1 MSFQE
6 SAESLRSKL
15 HLSDRLSVP
24 VLVGICAVIVIGI
37 AIAGYSLLG
46 GLSSDSLSFGVGED
60 GATVEVEGLEL
71 SDATDAADPEGTD
84 DQAAQTIA
92 VHVSGA
98 VVAPGVYEIE
108 EGARVADAVEL
119 AGGFLEGAAENA
131 LNLARVLNDGEQV
144 VVPTAEEH
152 AAQQA
157 AVESAGGTA
166 SLGGKV
172 NINTASAEQLD
183 TLPGVG
189 ESTAQKIIADREANG
204 PFSSPEDLKRVSGI
218 GDKKYAE
225 LADLIT
231 VG

>member
-15 HLSDRLSVP
+15 HLTDRLSVP
-24 VLVGICAVIVIGI
+24 VLVGICAVIVIGV

-46 GLSSDSLSFGVGED
+46 GLSSDSFSFGVGED

-71 SDATDAADPEGTD
+71 TDAADAEGASG
-84 DQAAQTIA
+84 QVAPTIA

-98 VVAPGVYEIE
+98 VAAPGVYELE

-119 AGGFLEGAAENA
+119 AGGILEGAAENA

-157 AVESAGGTA
+157 AAEASGGAAGV
-166 SLGGKV
+166 GGKV

>member
-15 HLSDRLSVP
+15 HLTDRLSVP

-37 AIAGYSLLG
+37 AIAGYSILG
-46 GLSSDSLSFGVGED
+46 GLSSDSFSFGVGED

-71 SDATDAADPEGTD
+71 MDAAEAEDVGGQVAP
-84 DQAAQTIA
+84 TIA

-98 VVAPGVYEIE
+98 VAAPGVYELE
-108 EGARVADAVEL
+108 EGARVADAVEH

-144 VVPTAEEH
+144 VVPTAGEQ
-152 AAQQA
+152 AAQQSA
-157 AVESAGGTA
+157 AEASGGAAGV
-166 SLGGKV
+166 GGKV
-172 NINTASAEQLD
+172 NINTASVEQLD

>member
-15 HLSDRLSVP
+15 HLTDRLSVP
-24 VLVGICAVIVIGI
+24 VLVGICAVIVIGV

-46 GLSSDSLSFGVGED
+46 GLSSDSFSFGVGED

-71 SDATDAADPEGTD
+71 TDAADAEGAD
-84 DQAAQTIA
+84 GQASPTIA

-98 VVAPGVYEIE
+98 VAAPGVYELE

-152 AAQQA
+152 AAQQTA
-157 AVESAGGTA
+157 AEASGGAAGV
-166 SLGGKV
+166 GGKV

>member
-15 HLSDRLSVP
+15 HLTDRLSVP

-46 GLSSDSLSFGVGED
+46 GLSSDSFSFGVGED
-60 GATVEVEGLEL
+60 GAIVEVEGLEL
-71 SDATDAADPEGTD
+71 MDAAEAEDAGGQVAP
-84 DQAAQTIA
+84 TIA

-98 VVAPGVYEIE
+98 VAAPGVYELE

-152 AAQQA
+152 AAQQSA
-157 AVESAGGTA
+157 AEASGGAAGV
-166 SLGGKV
+166 GGKV
-172 NINTASAEQLD
+172 NINTASVEQLD

>member
-15 HLSDRLSVP
+15 HLTDRLSVT
-24 VLVGICAVIVIGI
+24 VLVGICAVIVIGV

-46 GLSSDSLSFGVGED
+46 GLSSDSFSFGVGEE

-71 SDATDAADPEGTD
+71 TDAADAEGAGG
-84 DQAAQTIA
+84 QVAPTIV

-98 VVAPGVYEIE
+98 VAAPGVYELK

-152 AAQQA
+152 AAQQSA
-157 AVESAGGTA
+157 AEASGGAAGV
-166 SLGGKV
+166 GGKV

-218 GDKKYAE
+218 GDKKYVE

>member
-15 HLSDRLSVP
+15 HLTDRLSVP
-24 VLVGICAVIVIGI
+24 VLVGICAVIVIGV

-46 GLSSDSLSFGVGED
+46 GLSSDSFSFGVGED

-71 SDATDAADPEGTD
+71 TDAADAEGAD
-84 DQAAQTIA
+84 GQVAPTIA
-92 VHVSGA
+92 VHVGGA
-98 VVAPGVYEIE
+98 VAAPGVYELE

-119 AGGFLEGAAENA
+119 AGGFLEGAAEQA

-157 AVESAGGTA
+157 AVEASGGTA
-166 SLGGKV
+166 GVGGKV

>member
-15 HLSDRLSVP
+15 HLTDRLSVP
-24 VLVGICAVIVIGI
+24 VLVGICAVIVIGV

-46 GLSSDSLSFGVGED
+46 DLSSDSFSFGVGED

-71 SDATDAADPEGTD
+71 TDAADAEDAGGQVAP
-84 DQAAQTIA
+84 TIA

-98 VVAPGVYEIE
+98 VAAPGVYELE
-108 EGARVADAVEL
+108 EGARVADAVEH

-152 AAQQA
+152 AAQQSA
-157 AVESAGGTA
+157 AEASGGAAGV
-166 SLGGKV
+166 GGKV
-172 NINTASAEQLD
+172 NINTASVEQLD

>member
-15 HLSDRLSVP
+15 HLTDRLSVP
-24 VLVGICAVIVIGI
+24 VLVGICAVIVIGV

-46 GLSSDSLSFGVGED
+46 GLSSDSFSFGVGED

-71 SDATDAADPEGTD
+71 TDAADAEDAGGQVAP
-84 DQAAQTIA
+84 TIA

-98 VVAPGVYEIE
+98 VAAPGVYELE
-108 EGARVADAVEL
+108 EGARVADAVEH

-152 AAQQA
+152 AAQQSVAEASGGA
-157 AVESAGGTA
+157 AGV
-166 SLGGKV
+166 GGKV
-172 NINTASAEQLD
+172 NINTASVEQLD

>member
-6 SAESLRSKL
+6 SAESLCSKL
-15 HLSDRLSVP
+15 HLTDRASVP

-46 GLSSDSLSFGVGED
+46 SLSSDSFSFGVGED

-71 SDATDAADPEGTD
+71 MDAAEAEDAGRQVAP
-84 DQAAQTIA
+84 TIA

-98 VVAPGVYEIE
+98 VAAPGVYELE

-144 VVPTAEEH
+144 VVPTVEEQ
-152 AAQQA
+152 AAQQTA
-157 AVESAGGTA
+157 AEASGGAAGV
-166 SLGGKV
+166 GGKV

-204 PFSSPEDLKRVSGI
+204 SFSSPEDLKRVSGI

>member
-15 HLSDRLSVP
+15 HLTDRLSVP
-24 VLVGICAVIVIGI
+24 VLVGICAVIVIGV

-46 GLSSDSLSFGVGED
+46 GLSSDSFSFGVGED

-71 SDATDAADPEGTD
+71 TDAADAEGAD
-84 DQAAQTIA
+84 GQASPTIA

-98 VVAPGVYEIE
+98 VAAPGVYELE

-152 AAQQA
+152 AAQQTA
-157 AVESAGGTA
+157 AEALGGAAGV
-166 SLGGKV
+166 GGKV

>member
-15 HLSDRLSVP
+15 HLTDRLSVP
-24 VLVGICAVIVIGI
+24 VLVGVCAVIVIGI

-46 GLSSDSLSFGVGED
+46 GLSSDSFSFGVGED

-71 SDATDAADPEGTD
+71 TDAADAEDAGGQVAP
-84 DQAAQTIA
+84 TIA

-98 VVAPGVYEIE
+98 VAAPGVYELE

-144 VVPTAEEH
+144 VVPTAEE
-152 AAQQA
+152 QA
-157 AVESAGGTA
+157 ALQSAAEASGGA
-166 SLGGKV
+166 AGVGGKV
-172 NINTASAEQLD
+172 NINTASVEQLD

>member
-15 HLSDRLSVP
+15 HLTDRLSVP

-46 GLSSDSLSFGVGED
+46 GLSSDSFSFGVGED

-71 SDATDAADPEGTD
+71 MDAAEAEDVGGQVAP
-84 DQAAQTIA
+84 TIA

-98 VVAPGVYEIE
+98 VAAPGVYELE
-108 EGARVADAVEL
+108 EGARVADSVEH

-152 AAQQA
+152 AAQQSA
-157 AVESAGGTA
+157 AEASGGAAGV
-166 SLGGKV
+166 GGKV
-172 NINTASAEQLD
+172 NINTASVEQLD

>member
-15 HLSDRLSVP
+15 HLTDRLSVP

-46 GLSSDSLSFGVGED
+46 GLSSDSFSFGVGED
-60 GATVEVEGLEL
+60 GAIVEVEGLEL
-71 SDATDAADPEGTD
+71 MDAAEAEDAGGQVAP
-84 DQAAQTIA
+84 TIA

-98 VVAPGVYEIE
+98 VAAPGVYELE
-108 EGARVADAVEL
+108 EGARVADAVEH

-152 AAQQA
+152 AAQQS

>member
-15 HLSDRLSVP
+15 HLTDRLSVP
-24 VLVGICAVIVIGI
+24 VLVGICAVIVIGV

-46 GLSSDSLSFGVGED
+46 GLSSDSFSFGVGED

-71 SDATDAADPEGTD
+71 MDAADAEGAGG
-84 DQAAQTIA
+84 QVASTIA

-98 VVAPGVYEIE
+98 VAAPGVYELE

-152 AAQQA
+152 AAQQSA
-157 AVESAGGTA
+157 AEASGGAAGV
-166 SLGGKV
+166 GGKV
-172 NINTASAEQLD
+172 NINTASVEQLD

>member
-15 HLSDRLSVP
+15 HLTDRLSVP

-46 GLSSDSLSFGVGED
+46 GLSSDSFSFGVGED

-71 SDATDAADPEGTD
+71 TDAADAEG
-84 DQAAQTIA
+84 AGGRVAPTIA

-98 VVAPGVYEIE
+98 VAAPGVYELE
-108 EGARVADAVEL
+108 EGARVADAVEH

-152 AAQQA
+152 AAQQSA
-157 AVESAGGTA
+157 AEASGGAAGV
-166 SLGGKV
+166 GGKV
-172 NINTASAEQLD
+172 NINTASVEQLD

>member
-6 SAESLRSKL
+6 SSESLRSKL
-15 HLSDRLSVP
+15 HLTDRVSLP
-24 VLVGICAVIVIGI
+24 VLVGVCAVIVVGI
-37 AIAGYSLLG
+37 AVAAATLLG
-46 GLSSDSLSFGVGED
+46 GFSSDSFTFGVGED
-60 GATVEVEGLEL
+60 GALVEVEGL
-71 SDATDAADPEGTD
+71 AQPQGADGASEAEQP
-84 DQAAQTIA
+84 APTIA

-98 VVAPGVYEIE
+98 VAAPGVYELA
-108 EGARVADAVEL
+108 EGSRAADAIEA
-119 AGGFLEGAAENA
+119 AGGAAEGAAADA
-131 LNLARVLNDGEQV
+131 LNLARVLSDGEQI

-152 AAQQA
+152 AQQQQA
-157 AVESAGGTA
+157 AASGVGVSGGA
-166 SLGGKV
+166 AGGKV
-172 NINTASAEQLD
+172 NINTATAEQLD

-189 ESTAQKIIADREANG
+189 ESTAQKIIADRETNG

>member
-1 MSFQE
+1 MWFQE

-15 HLSDRLSVP
+15 HLTDRLSVP

-37 AIAGYSLLG
+37 AIAGYSILG
-46 GLSSDSLSFGVGED
+46 GLSSDSFSFGVGED

-71 SDATDAADPEGTD
+71 MDAAEAEDVGGQVAP
-84 DQAAQTIA
+84 TIA

-98 VVAPGVYEIE
+98 VAAPGVYELE
-108 EGARVADAVEL
+108 EGARVADAVEH

-144 VVPTAEEH
+144 VVPTAGEQ
-152 AAQQA
+152 AAQQSA
-157 AVESAGGTA
+157 AEASGGAAGV
-166 SLGGKV
+166 GGKV
-172 NINTASAEQLD
+172 NINTASVEQLD

>member
-15 HLSDRLSVP
+15 HLTDRLSVP
-24 VLVGICAVIVIGI
+24 VLVGVCAVIVIGI

-46 GLSSDSLSFGVGED
+46 GLSSDSFSFDVGED

-71 SDATDAADPEGTD
+71 MDATEAEGAGG
-84 DQAAQTIA
+84 QVAPTIA

-98 VVAPGVYEIE
+98 VAAPGVYELE

-144 VVPTAEEH
+144 VVPTAEEQ

>member
-15 HLSDRLSVP
+15 HLTDRLSVP
-24 VLVGICAVIVIGI
+24 VLVGICAVIVIGV

-46 GLSSDSLSFGVGED
+46 GLSSDSFSFGVGEE

-71 SDATDAADPEGTD
+71 TDAVDAEGAGG
-84 DQAAQTIA
+84 QVAPTIA

-98 VVAPGVYEIE
+98 VAAPGVYELE

-152 AAQQA
+152 AAQQSA
-157 AVESAGGTA
+157 AEASGGAAGV
-166 SLGGKV
+166 GGKV

>member
-15 HLSDRLSVP
+15 HLTDRLSVP

-46 GLSSDSLSFGVGED
+46 GLSSDSFSFGVGED
-60 GATVEVEGLEL
+60 GAIVEVEGLEL
-71 SDATDAADPEGTD
+71 MDAAEAEDAGGQVAP
-84 DQAAQTIA
+84 TIA

-98 VVAPGVYEIE
+98 VAAPGVYELE

-144 VVPTAEEH
+144 VVPTAEEQ
-152 AAQQA
+152 AAQQS

-189 ESTAQKIIADREANG
+189 KSTAQKIIADREANG

>member
-15 HLSDRLSVP
+15 HLTDRLSVP
-24 VLVGICAVIVIGI
+24 VLVGICAVIVIGV

-46 GLSSDSLSFGVGED
+46 GLSSDSFSFGVGED

-71 SDATDAADPEGTD
+71 TDAAEAEDAGGQVAP
-84 DQAAQTIA
+84 TIA

-98 VVAPGVYEIE
+98 VAAPGVYELE

-152 AAQQA
+152 AAQQSA
-157 AVESAGGTA
+157 AEASGGAAGV
-166 SLGGKV
+166 GGKV
-172 NINTASAEQLD
+172 NINTASVEQLD

>member
-15 HLSDRLSVP
+15 HLTDRLSVP
-24 VLVGICAVIVIGI
+24 VLVGICAVIVIGV

-46 GLSSDSLSFGVGED
+46 GLSSDSFSFGVGED

-71 SDATDAADPEGTD
+71 TDAADAEGAGGQVAPTS
-84 DQAAQTIA
+84 A

-98 VVAPGVYEIE
+98 VAAPGVYELE
-108 EGARVADAVEL
+108 EGARVADAVEH

-144 VVPTAEEH
+144 VVPTAEEQ

-157 AVESAGGTA
+157 AVEASGGAAGV
-166 SLGGKV
+166 GGKV

>member
-15 HLSDRLSVP
+15 HLTDRLSVP
-24 VLVGICAVIVIGI
+24 VLVGVCAVIVIGI

-46 GLSSDSLSFGVGED
+46 GLSSDSFSFGVGED

-71 SDATDAADPEGTD
+71 TDAADAEDAGGQVAP
-84 DQAAQTIA
+84 TIA

-98 VVAPGVYEIE
+98 VAAPGVYELE

-144 VVPTAEEH
+144 VVPTAEEQ
-152 AAQQA
+152 AAQQSA
-157 AVESAGGTA
+157 AEASGGAAGV
-166 SLGGKV
+166 GGKV

>member
-15 HLSDRLSVP
+15 HLTDRLSVP
-24 VLVGICAVIVIGI
+24 VLVGICAVIVIGV

-46 GLSSDSLSFGVGED
+46 GLSSDSFSFGVGED

-71 SDATDAADPEGTD
+71 TDAADAEGAGG
-84 DQAAQTIA
+84 QVAPTIA

-98 VVAPGVYEIE
+98 VAAPGVYELE

-152 AAQQA
+152 AAQQSA
-157 AVESAGGTA
+157 AEASGGAAGV
-166 SLGGKV
+166 GGKV